1 MAGTSGILSS
11 SEQIQANYEKYKSK
25 FKDATENMVNSD
37 TFLSLL
43 VAEMTNQDPME
54 PTSNTDFV
62 TQMAQFTSLQYS
74 KDAATYSQSNYA
86 SSLVGKTVTASKMD
100 GSKQVTK
107 TGVVQSVMKNG
118 DSYTIKIDGVSFEL
132 SNITSIAQTDSSG
145 GNNSGTNTSLG
156 ELIAKASMM
165 IGMCATVN
173 PSVEGGSML
182 DSGLITSIQ
191 VKDGQ
196 VRVIINDK
204 GYALDDI
211 VEVAYPTISG
221 GDDSDSAGGTDK
233 TPSADDTDKAP
244 SADDKTETP
253 SADKTTDSKDESADS
268 TETHTISDEELDR
281 IIETH
286 RQAKEDEVSADV
298 VSDMMAAV
306 DRMNEQARE
315 DTERLY
321 SEDLHEVTG
330 EITPDSYAEDIQD
343 LADFV

>member
-1 MAGTSGILSS
+1 MAGTSGVLSS

-25 FKDATENMVNSD
+25 FKDATENMVSSD

-54 PTSNTDFV
+54 PTSNTEFV

-132 SNITSIAQTDSSG
+132 SNITSISESASSDTG
-145 GNNSGTNTSLG
+145 SSNTSLG

-165 IGMCATVN
+165 IGMSATVN
-173 PSVEGGSML
+173 PTVNGGSLL
-182 DSGLITSIQ
+182 DSGIITSIQ

-211 VEVAYPTISG
+211 VEVAYPTIE
-221 GDDSDSAGGTDK
+221 TD
-233 TPSADDTDKAP
+233 P
-244 SADDKTETP
+244 DDKTDDAGKTDTD
-253 SADKTTDSKDESADS
+253 DKTDDTGKTDTENKTDDVADAGK
-268 TETHTISDEELDR
+268 TDAEDGGITDEELDR
-281 IIETH
+281 IIEEH
-286 RQAKEDEVSADV
+286 RRNSGESQNDNVNE
-298 VSDMMAAV
+298 MMAAV
-306 DRMNEQARE
+306 DAMNSAARAETAALYE
-315 DTERLY
+315 DTEEVTQPVTPDDYIADDIADL
-321 SEDLHEVTG
+321 EDL
-330 EITPDSYAEDIQD
+330 I
-343 LADFV
+343 

>member
-1 MAGTSGILSS
+1 MAETTGILSS

-54 PTSNTDFV
+54 PTSNTEFV

-100 GSKQVTK
+100 GSKQITK

-118 DSYTIKIDGVSFEL
+118 DSYTLKIDGVSFEL
-132 SNITSIAQTDSSG
+132 KNITSISETTSADSNTTTG
-145 GNNSGTNTSLG
+145 NTSLG

-165 IGMCATVN
+165 IGMSATVN
-173 PSVEGGSML
+173 PKVEGGSLL
-182 DSGLITSIQ
+182 DSGIITSIQ

-211 VEVAYPTISG
+211 VEVAYPTIDG
-221 GDDSDSAGGTDK
+221 GDDDSSTEDK
-233 TPSADDTDKAP
+233 TETPSTGET
-244 SADDKTETP
+244 TETP
-253 SADKTTDSKDESADS
+253 SADKSDDGS
-268 TETHTISDEELDR
+268 TAETQMMSDEELDR
-281 IIETH
+281 IIESH
-286 RQAKEDEVSADV
+286 RQAKEDEESADV
-298 VSDMMAAV
+298 VSEMMSAV
-306 DRMNEQARE
+306 DRANEAARE
-315 DTERLY
+315 ETRRLY
-321 SEDLHEVTG
+321 DEDVQEVTG
-330 EITPDSYAEDIQD
+330 EVIPDNYVDEDIQD
-343 LADFV
+343 LEDFV

>member
-1 MAGTSGILSS
+1 MAETTGILSS

-54 PTSNTDFV
+54 PTSNTEFV

-118 DSYTIKIDGVSFEL
+118 DKYTLKIDGVSFEL
-132 SNITSIAQTDSSG
+132 SNITSISETASSD
-145 GNNSGTNTSLG
+145 NSGAAANTSLG

-165 IGMCATVN
+165 IGMSATVN
-173 PSVEGGSML
+173 PTVEGGSML

-221 GDDSDSAGGTDK
+221 GDDSSSGG
-233 TPSADDTDKAP
+233 
-244 SADDKTETP
+244 TETP
-253 SADKTTDSKDESADS
+253 STGETTETPAAPETPETSESGDSADG
-268 TETHTISDEELDR
+268 TATHLISDEELDR
-281 IIETH
+281 IIESH
-286 RQAKEDEVSADV
+286 RQNQEDEDSADV
-298 VSDMMAAV
+298 VNEMMSAV
-306 DRMNEQARE
+306 DSMNEQARE
-315 DTERLY
+315 ETRRLY
-321 SEDLHEVTG
+321 YEDAQEVTG
-330 EITPDSYAEDIQD
+330 EITPDAYVDEDIQD
-343 LADFV
+343 LEDFV